1 MSAHTAAVTL
11 SGSGDDGRGERAEPM
26 SAGGG
31 GAARLHCMHAGS
43 CGFAMPGMECVVM
56 DPDTKTVCP
65 PAKDPKNPTEP
76 EQGELCYRG
85 EWPAMAMAR

>member
-1 MSAHTAAVTL
+1 
-11 SGSGDDGRGERAEPM
+11 
-26 SAGGG
+26 
-31 GAARLHCMHAGS
+31 
-43 CGFAMPGMECVVM
+43 MPGMECVVM